1 MGEHVRR
8 LLPSTFTL
16 YSYQQQL
23 MADEAEHREGRIG
36 EKARTQDVV
45 VDVLLDSDSAERSAS
60 SRDEEI
66 RLVRKL
72 DRRIMPMLCI
82 MYLFA
87 GEF

>member
-1 MGEHVRR
+1 
-8 LLPSTFTL
+8 
-16 YSYQQQL
+16 
-23 MADEAEHREGRIG
+23 MADEAVHREGKVG

-45 VDVLLDSDSAERSAS
+45 VDVLLDGDSAERSAS

>member
-1 MGEHVRR
+1 MHLFGRR
-8 LLPSTFTL
+8 LRTEPFKPRIVTEL
-16 YSYQQQL
+16 
-23 MADEAEHREGRIG
+23 REGKVG

-45 VDVLLDSDSAERSAS
+45 VDVLSDGDSAERSAS

-72 DRRIMPMLCI
+72 DKRILPLLCA

-87 GEF
+87 CKQTYSH

>member
-1 MGEHVRR
+1 
-8 LLPSTFTL
+8 
-16 YSYQQQL
+16 
-23 MADEAEHREGRIG
+23 MADEAVHREGKVG
-36 EKARTQDVV
+36 EKERTQDVV
-45 VDVLLDSDSAERSAS
+45 VDVLLDGDSAERSAS